1 VKTAAKLLVTIPEAQ
16 AMLSVSRASIYA
28 LMNRGELA
36 WVKIGKSRRIRVDSL
51 TKLVDRNTMIPG

>member
-1 VKTAAKLLVTIPEAQ
+1 
-16 AMLSVSRASIYA
+16 MLSVSRASIYA

>member
-1 VKTAAKLLVTIPEAQ
+1 MKTAAKLLVTIPEAQ